1 MKSFK
6 AYAKDA
12 DKSNDGIETFN
23 EGQLTERLAERYPAP
38 QYAFLPQVR
47 NSTGYSMRRTIRTA
61 DALALGL
68 WASRGLEM
76 HGFEIKT
83 FRTDWL
89 NELKNPE
96 KAEDIAR
103 FCHRWWIVAPANLV
117 REGELPANWGLL
129 VTKGNGLVC
138 KKDAPVL
145 KPKQIDYAMLAGI
158 LRNVSDTMIP
168 RIDIQK
174 EVDAARK
181 DGIDSEKNMAKYV
194 RDDFAALQ
202 KRVKEFEQA
211 SGVEI
216 GNMYSYKKADQI
228 GRAVKFVMENGPDQI
243 YNAMRYAKESLL
255 RVVANIDEETKKK
268 LDSKEEVL

>member
-6 AYAKDA
+6 AYAKDS
-12 DKSNDGIETFN
+12 DKSNDGIETFS
-23 EGQLTERLAERYPAP
+23 EDQLTRRLAERYPAP

-47 NSTGYSMRRTIRTA
+47 NSTGYSMRRRIRTA
-61 DALALGL
+61 DALALSL

-83 FRTDWL
+83 FRADWV

-96 KAEDIAR
+96 KAEDIAS

-117 REGELPANWGLL
+117 REGELPSNWGLL
-129 VTKGNGLVC
+129 VTKGSGLVC

-158 LRNVSDTMIP
+158 LRNVTGTMIP

-174 EVDAARK
+174 QIDEARK
-181 DGIDSEKNMAKYV
+181 DGIDSEKDRAKYV

-202 KRVKEFEQA
+202 KRVREFEQA

-216 GNMYSYKKADQI
+216 GGRYSYTNAAEM
-228 GRAVKFVMENGPDQI
+228 GRAVKFVLDHGVENVRKH
-243 YNAMRYAKESLL
+243 MKYAKDSLL
-255 RVVANIDEETKKK
+255 RVVASIDQEMEKG
-268 LDSKEEVL
+268 LDSTDESL